1 MLVTKR
7 RGETIHLNTSS
18 YLFVQGKSTLLKRIA
33 ARKIPGFPPHISS
46 LLVQQEIFG
55 HDELTPIDILLRNQ
69 ETIQQQ
75 SKESNEYSISQV
87 DPPISL

>member
-1 MLVTKR
+1 MMPK
-7 RGETIHLNTSS
+7 
-18 YLFVQGKSTLLKRIA
+18 LFFRTLRCNLSAQGKSTLMKRIA

-55 HDELTPIDILLRNQ
+55 HDELSPIDILLRNQ
-69 ETIQQQ
+69 DTIMEQ
-75 SKESNEYSISQV
+75 SKESNKYSISQV